1 MKKSKNMIKN
11 VLCFLLIA
19 ALAFSLGIPA
29 LATQPLESSRG
40 GYVVDALVV
49 PASNDGV
56 VAAADLHTRRG
67 SPVLDEDILGGGR
80 SPLRQGTPVLDE
92 GSSDYANYTVIRQ
105 GTPVLDEGS
114 SSDTNYMVMRQG
126 EPVLDAATSYTP
138 AIPPP
143 GYETVGT
150 IYETDNILNATVV
163 TIVYRGNGHTSG
175 TVPGSHSVNTP
186 GSAVLRQPG
195 TMART
200 GHTFGG
206 WRSSSSGN
214 IFQAGQSVSFNGHGT
229 IHYDAVWVP
238 VNNTV
243 TITYRGNGH
252 TSGTVPANQTLTTP
266 GNIQL
271 RPQGNLARTGH
282 TFVGWRDSA
291 GNVWAAGSVIGWTN
305 PTSGTLTLDAHWVP
319 VSNTV
324 TITYRGNGH
333 TSGTVPANQTL
344 TTPGTIQLRPQGNLA
359 RTGHTFVGW
368 RDGAGNVWA
377 AGSVIGWTNPTSGTL
392 TLDAHWVPVSNTV
405 TITYRGNGHTSGTVP
420 ANQTL
425 TTPGNIQLRP
435 QGNLVRT
442 GHTFVG
448 WRDGGGNVFAAESV
462 IGWTNPTSG
471 TLTLD
476 AHWIPNSSNIVTIVY
491 RGNGHTSGTPPAN
504 QSVTTPGDFVLRPQ
518 GNLART
524 GHTFGGWMLSD
535 GRVFPEGTTLTF
547 TVVNSGTMNIDAHW
561 VPVQTS
567 TLQFP
572 LPSSVTGTIGLRF
585 ADPRRPGHQG
595 IDLVAPRGTAVHAI
609 ERGRVIASGL
619 VTTLRCDCCD
629 SSVRSDWR
637 IAIYHNNTRDPF
649 DGTGRNLTSRYIHA
663 GPEPHIT
670 NRATPLVPPDVLSGQ
685 PVARNE
691 RIASIGHHAHYAHLH
706 IDINTHGLANV
717 PTVAQSIDPERIWP
731 TEIAQFASGST
742 GNAFTEV
749 DCHVDDFDLAV
760 AEGRYFDMRIINIV
774 GLRELVA
781 WLAVTP
787 FSEANIVTLVH
798 DFGITQAQ
806 LQQVVDQGNLQWAYN
821 VSIIMSE
828 VAMRSESVAANQT
841 IQDVQSTQEGEAIK
855 EEQIHLDEEVA
866 QEE

>member
-1 MKKSKNMIKN
+1 MRIRISKHRGLFFASQTIILKERENKMKKSKNMIKN

-282 TFVGWRDSA
+282 TFVGWRDS
-291 GNVWAAGSVIGWTN
+291 
-305 PTSGTLTLDAHWVP
+305 
-319 VSNTV
+319 
-324 TITYRGNGH
+324 
-333 TSGTVPANQTL
+333 
-344 TTPGTIQLRPQGNLA
+344 
-359 RTGHTFVGW
+359 
-368 RDGAGNVWA
+368 AGNVWA